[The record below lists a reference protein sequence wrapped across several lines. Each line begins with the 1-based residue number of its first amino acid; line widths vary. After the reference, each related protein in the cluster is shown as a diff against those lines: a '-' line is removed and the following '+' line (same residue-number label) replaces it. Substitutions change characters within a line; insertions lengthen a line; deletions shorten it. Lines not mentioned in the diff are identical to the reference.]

1 MKLSTKSR
9 YGVRLLL
16 DLALQEPGRAVP
28 LAAVAE
34 RQGISPRYLEQVAA
48 DLRKAGVLRAVKG
61 AQGGYLLA
69 MDPGQ
74 IRLDTLVA
82 LLEGDLMLTDP
93 PAPLATAVERCLW
106 QQFFSPLNDA
116 VCQYLNRRTLQDLV
130 ADYRLAT
137 DAGMYYL

>member
-16 DLALQEPGRAVP
+16 DLALQEPGRAMP
-28 LAAVAE
+28 LVAVAE

-48 DLRKAGVLRAVKG
+48 DLRKAGMLRAVKG

-69 MDPGQ
+69 MDPAQ
-74 IRLDTLVA
+74 IHLGVLVA
-82 LLEGDLMLTDP
+82 LLEGDLLLTDP

-106 QQFFSPLNDA
+106 REFFSPLNDA
-116 VCQYLNRRTLQDLV
+116 VDQYLNHRTLQDLV
-130 ADYRLAT
+130 AEYRQAT
-137 DAGMYYL
+137 DTGMYYL